1 MKMSIEVEG
10 EIKEWGNS
18 FGIRLRKD
26 VVESNNLKGKVK
38 VLIIDENKSK
48 KILNKLFGIASEWK
62 KPTEE
67 IMDEIDE
74 GWD

>member
-1 MKMSIEVEG
+1 MSIEIEG

-18 FGIRLRKD
+18 FGIRLKKD

-38 VLIIDENKSK
+38 MLIIDEKQSRKS
-48 KILNKLFGIASEWK
+48 LNKLFGSAKEWT
-62 KPTEE
+62 KPTEQ

-74 GWD
+74 GWN